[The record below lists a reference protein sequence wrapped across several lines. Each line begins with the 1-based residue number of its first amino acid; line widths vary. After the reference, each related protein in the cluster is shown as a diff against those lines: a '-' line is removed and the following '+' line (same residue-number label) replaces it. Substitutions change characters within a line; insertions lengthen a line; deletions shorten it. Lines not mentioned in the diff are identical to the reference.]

1 MFLCSG
7 AGAAQPPSE
16 GVLRGNER
24 KQGVWRGLSVL
35 YMRFWPSRA
44 RVWFPA
50 LPTESKTLVPGAP
63 SQERRAAL
71 NQSFTALYSR
81 ACRRLGS
88 GPRAQKHAFSTSA
101 PAELHVRAARR
112 EKGARR
118 ALGRFEPVGSLA
130 SLWGVRNRY

>member
-7 AGAAQPPSE
+7 GGAAQPASE

-50 LPTESKTLVPGAP
+50 VAKVQHMPADRSRQCNCSLERPSAKFPSARQAVGFSCCSACCLHLPSDTIRAAACSQTRVRMPRDADLPT
-63 SQERRAAL
+63 
-71 NQSFTALYSR
+71 SR
-81 ACRRLGS
+81 HLLHCR
-88 GPRAQKHAFSTSA
+88 
-101 PAELHVRAARR
+101 
-112 EKGARR
+112 
-118 ALGRFEPVGSLA
+118 
-130 SLWGVRNRY
+130 